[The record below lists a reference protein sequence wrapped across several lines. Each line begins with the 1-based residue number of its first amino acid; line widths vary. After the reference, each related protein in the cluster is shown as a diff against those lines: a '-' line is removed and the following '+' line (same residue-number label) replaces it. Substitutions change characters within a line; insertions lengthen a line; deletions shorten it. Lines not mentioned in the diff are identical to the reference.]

1 MFKERTENSGGIDE
15 LAGVIEDAFTCGMEE
30 TISYTIKALQAMAVD
45 VAAVRELAGAV
56 CIALCILSFFIQKNI
71 RKRICIISGCIFF
84 YLSLNCNI
92 LDYVWHGF
100 HYPNQLPGRWSFCLI
115 FLIVKQAYVCCGA
128 LAKLCRERTCR
139 GRC

>member
-56 CIALCILSFFIQKNI
+56 SRLSFIVQYNSL
-71 RKRICIISGCIFF
+71 RRIDTKP
-84 YLSLNCNI
+84 LLP
-92 LDYVWHGF
+92 VME
-100 HYPNQLPGRWSFCLI
+100 QLFTGH
-115 FLIVKQAYVCCGA
+115 V
-128 LAKLCRERTCR
+128 LCFRGNVSAMMLRERLWQMLLDS
-139 GRC
+139 